1 MTQPGHLIAWTR
13 AEKLL
18 TLPSRALERG
28 SAMRRRKFITLV
40 GGLVAY
46 PMVGQAE
53 QKERVRRIGILMPF
67 PRGDASVQARVQA
80 FRQELLRLGWSEG
93 GNVQFDERW
102 STDNM
107 DVVRADAASLV
118 ELKPDVILTL
128 GDRVI
133 PVFMNLTNSIP
144 IVVGATSTRNQ
155 S

>member
-1 MTQPGHLIAWTR
+1 
-13 AEKLL
+13 
-18 TLPSRALERG
+18 
-28 SAMRRRKFITLV
+28 
-40 GGLVAY
+40 
-46 PMVGQAE
+46 
-53 QKERVRRIGILMPF
+53 
-67 PRGDASVQARVQA
+67 
-80 FRQELLRLGWSEG
+80 
-93 GNVQFDERW
+93 
-102 STDNM
+102 M